1 MNFLTEPKSDTKYE
15 LIHKINYLNC
25 LGISVTLIN
34 MKELKQRKSKYAN
47 HSRLVK
53 SGNEDRLFDILENCS
68 TPFLLILDQI
78 QDPHNLGA
86 CLRSAN
92 AAGVDAVIA
101 PKDRSVGI
109 TDVVINVASGAA
121 EHTPFIQVTNL
132 ARVMDQLKEKNIW
145 LIGTADDA
153 PESIFNSNLSG
164 AVALVM
170 GSEGKGMRRLTRE
183 RCDKLVKIP
192 MARNSKVE
200 CLNVS
205 VATGVGLFE
214 IVRQKSKK

>member
-1 MNFLTEPKSDTKYE
+1 MSGNLSNFS
-15 LIHKINYLNC
+15 
-25 LGISVTLIN
+25 N
-34 MKELKQRKSKYAN
+34 MKESKQRKSKYADHN
-47 HSRLVK
+47 QLVK
-53 SGNEDRLFDILENCS
+53 TGNEDSLFNLLENCAR
-68 TPFLLILDQI
+68 PFLLILDQI

-121 EHTPFIQVTNL
+121 EFTPFIQVTNL
-132 ARVMDQLKEKNIW
+132 ARIMDQLKEKNIW

-153 PESIFNSNLSG
+153 PESIFEANLSG
-164 AVALVM
+164 SIALVM
-170 GSEGKGMRRLTRE
+170 GSEGKGLRRLTRE
-183 RCDKLVKIP
+183 RCDNLVNIP
-192 MARNSKVE
+192 MAGSSKVE

-214 IVRQKSKK
+214 IVRQRIKK

>member
-1 MNFLTEPKSDTKYE
+1 
-15 LIHKINYLNC
+15 
-25 LGISVTLIN
+25 
-34 MKELKQRKSKYAN
+34 MKELKQRKSKYAD

-53 SGNEDRLFDILENCS
+53 ASNEDKLFDVLENCAK
-68 TPFLLILDQI
+68 PFLLILDQI

-101 PKDRSVGI
+101 PKDRSAGI
-109 TDVVINVASGAA
+109 TDVVINIASGAA

-132 ARVMDQLKEKNIW
+132 ARIMDQLKEKNIW

-153 PESIFNSNLSG
+153 SESIFDSNLTGSI
-164 AVALVM
+164 ALVM
-170 GSEGKGMRRLTRE
+170 GSEGKGLRRLTKE

-192 MARNSKVE
+192 MDVGSKVE

-214 IVRQKSKK
+214 IVRQNSKK